1 MLQKSNLKQAA
12 QTHKNKRLLQPDSIE
27 NKKVFK
33 NKIQYATSVFEFLP
47 FTNVRE
53 KGFYAVMSL
62 HNYVVT
68 GLAKYATISVPVEV
82 KKVLEKVKGG
92 DEWGEFLLKLYS
104 EVKRLKS
111 ERAFKQLAKILTDED
126 LKTIVESTKE
136 FRERFALR

>member
-1 MLQKSNLKQAA
+1 
-12 QTHKNKRLLQPDSIE
+12 
-27 NKKVFK
+27 
-33 NKIQYATSVFEFLP
+33 
-47 FTNVRE
+47 
-53 KGFYAVMSL
+53 MSL

-68 GLAKYATISVPVEV
+68 NLARYATISVPVEV

-111 ERAFKQLAKILTDED
+111 ERAFKQLANILTDED
-126 LKTIVESTKE
+126 LKTIVESAKE

>member
-1 MLQKSNLKQAA
+1 MVIS
-12 QTHKNKRLLQPDSIE
+12 
-27 NKKVFK
+27 
-33 NKIQYATSVFEFLP
+33 
-47 FTNVRE
+47 
-53 KGFYAVMSL
+53 
-62 HNYVVT
+62 
-68 GLAKYATISVPVEV
+68 LAKYATISVPVEV

-111 ERAFKQLAKILTDED
+111 ERAFKQLANILTDED

>member
-1 MLQKSNLKQAA
+1 MVIS
-12 QTHKNKRLLQPDSIE
+12 
-27 NKKVFK
+27 
-33 NKIQYATSVFEFLP
+33 
-47 FTNVRE
+47 
-53 KGFYAVMSL
+53 
-62 HNYVVT
+62 
-68 GLAKYATISVPVEV
+68 LAKYATISVPVEV

-111 ERAFKQLAKILTDED
+111 EKSFKQLANILTDED

>member
-1 MLQKSNLKQAA
+1 
-12 QTHKNKRLLQPDSIE
+12 
-27 NKKVFK
+27 
-33 NKIQYATSVFEFLP
+33 
-47 FTNVRE
+47 
-53 KGFYAVMSL
+53 MSL
-62 HNYVVT
+62 HNYMVIS
-68 GLAKYATISVPVEV
+68 LAKYATISVPVEV

-111 ERAFKQLAKILTDED
+111 EKSFKQLANILTDED

>member
-1 MLQKSNLKQAA
+1 
-12 QTHKNKRLLQPDSIE
+12 
-27 NKKVFK
+27 
-33 NKIQYATSVFEFLP
+33 
-47 FTNVRE
+47 
-53 KGFYAVMSL
+53 MSL
-62 HNYVVT
+62 HNYVVIS
-68 GLAKYATISVPVEV
+68 LARYATISVPVEV

-111 ERAFKQLAKILTDED
+111 EKAFKQLANILTDED

>member
-1 MLQKSNLKQAA
+1 MSA
-12 QTHKNKRLLQPDSIE
+12 
-27 NKKVFK
+27 
-33 NKIQYATSVFEFLP
+33 FEFLP

-53 KGFYAVMSL
+53 KGFYTVMSL
-62 HNYVVT
+62 HNYMVT
-68 GLAKYATISVPVEV
+68 SLAKYATISVPVEV

-111 ERAFKQLAKILTDED
+111 EKAFKQLANILTDED

>member
-1 MLQKSNLKQAA
+1 M
-12 QTHKNKRLLQPDSIE
+12 RG
-27 NKKVFK
+27 
-33 NKIQYATSVFEFLP
+33 
-47 FTNVRE
+47 
-53 KGFYAVMSL
+53 KGFYTVMSL
-62 HNYVVT
+62 YNYMVT
-68 GLAKYATISVPVEV
+68 SLAKYATISVPVEV

-111 ERAFKQLAKILTDED
+111 EKAFKQLTNILTDED